1 MPPSDPG
8 VSKSYTALVLSFL
21 LATACAAAAQVR
33 ADCRDTQEC
42 RELALEARA
51 RGAYETFHDL
61 AWRAVQTGRPN
72 DPELMYLL
80 ARAQALSGRRRDAV
94 IMLRRLAEA
103 GVPND
108 AATDE
113 DFRRVRD
120 LPDWQYVAALA
131 SRLRPAA
138 SAPPPASAAAPAA
151 SAISPPAATPTPPAP
166 PTPAAVNPPAAVK
179 SSATTASAAV
189 VTPPPKPAATPG
201 PTGVSAPPAGAE
213 TSKPALAPVPTPVAP
228 QPKPVAAAPP
238 KPAAAPPK
246 AAAAVAPVARRT
258 LPVETAAVED
268 AARFSTRAF
277 TPGGLAYD
285 AISRRFLF
293 ADVTGQRLFVVGEG
307 SDRTVDLVRADSA
320 GFDDVTAIAIDSKR
334 GDLWV
339 ASTAGDD
346 STATV
351 HRLQLISG
359 RALTKFVVPG
369 QDPVRLTDLA
379 VASDGTLFVLDSSSA
394 RLLVLRPNATRVEPL
409 MRLST
414 PNPAC
419 LTVDEGGQQAFVA
432 HRDGIARLDLQ
443 TRRAS
448 PLGAA
453 DGLALTDF
461 DCIRLYR
468 DSLIGTQLQP
478 DGSRGVV
485 RLQLN
490 RERRAVSGAALL
502 ETLSPGA
509 DSGMEATIVGDDLY
523 YLALVEAPAQTTT
536 DANVR
541 VRRLKL
547 R

>member
-1 MPPSDPG
+1 
-8 VSKSYTALVLSFL
+8 V
-21 LATACAAAAQVR
+21 
-33 ADCRDTQEC
+33 QEC
-42 RELALEARA
+42 RALALDARA

-61 AWRAVQTGRPN
+61 AWRAVQKGRAN
-72 DPELMYLL
+72 DPDLMYLL
-80 ARAQALSGRRRDAV
+80 ARAQAVSGRRRDAV

-103 GVPND
+103 GVPTD
-108 AATDE
+108 AATDD
-113 DFRRVRD
+113 DFRRVRE

-131 SRLRPAA
+131 SRLRPTSPA
-138 SAPPPASAAAPAA
+138 PPASASLPPVAPAA
-151 SAISPPAATPTPPAP
+151 AAPTTASPPAAAAATPAP
-166 PTPAAVNPPAAVK
+166 GSAPALVKPPDALPAPAAAVPSKPGATPAPAAV
-179 SSATTASAAV
+179 SAPSAAAEIAAPA
-189 VTPPPKPAATPG
+189 VTPPPKPI
-201 PTGVSAPPAGAE
+201 
-213 TSKPALAPVPTPVAP
+213 AP
-228 QPKPVAAAPP
+228 QPKPAAAAPP

-246 AAAAVAPVARRT
+246 AAAVVAPAARRP
-258 LPVETAAVED
+258 LPIETAAIED

-339 ASTAGDD
+339 ASTAANASAG
-346 STATV
+346 TV

-359 RALTKFVVPG
+359 RALTKFVVPAK
-369 QDPVRLTDLA
+369 DPLRLTDLA
-379 VASDGTLFVLDSSSA
+379 VAGDGTVFILDSSA
-394 RLLVLRPNATRVEPL
+394 PRLLVLRPGATSVEPL
-409 MRLST
+409 MRLT
-414 PNPAC
+414 TQDPVC
-419 LTVDEGGQQAFVA
+419 LTVDEGGQQAYVA
-432 HRDGIARLDLQ
+432 HREGIARLDLQ

-453 DGLALTDF
+453 DGLALTEF
-461 DCIRLYR
+461 DCVRLYR

-502 ETLSPGA
+502 ETLPPGTSA
-509 DSGMEATIVGDDLY
+509 GMEATIVGDDLY
-523 YLALVEAPAQTTT
+523 YLAVAESSAQATTGT
-536 DANVR
+536 NVR
-541 VRRLKL
+541 VRRVKL